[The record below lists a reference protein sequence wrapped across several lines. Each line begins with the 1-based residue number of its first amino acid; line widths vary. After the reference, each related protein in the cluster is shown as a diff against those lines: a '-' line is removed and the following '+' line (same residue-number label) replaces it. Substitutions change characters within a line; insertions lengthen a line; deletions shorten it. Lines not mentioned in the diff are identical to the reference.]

1 MVETVSVR
9 LGRAHCVIYGWLPAG
24 LFFPVS
30 GRNPFWW
37 KCDLDESEVSEDWL
51 TRYLAGT
58 AGVCVESE

>member
-37 KCDLDESEVSEDWL
+37 KCDLDESEVSEDW
-51 TRYLAGT
+51 
-58 AGVCVESE
+58 